1 MDNKLIYED
10 HINQV
15 KSKLIKGNAILA
27 KVRHY
32 IPTNLLINTYNAHIQ
47 PHIDYGH
54 TLWGYAAQ
62 CHLDNIVTQQ
72 KKAIRILN
80 FKNWRFR
87 GSAQLFLKSKVLP
100 LDKQI
105 QLNSAKTLWKAAHG
119 FLCPTL
125 ISLFP
130 KRNPISFHMPF
141 KRLDVSQNSIF
152 YSGVRDWNSIPA
164 KIRSCPS
171 INSFKIEYKKYL
183 LNSIPTP

>member
-1 MDNKLIYED
+1 MQFQPKYDITYQPTYSSTHIMPISNLTLITGTLCGGTL
-10 HINQV
+10 HNAT
-15 KSKLIKGNAILA
+15 LI
-27 KVRHY
+27 
-32 IPTNLLINTYNAHIQ
+32 IQ
-47 PHIDYGH
+47 SP
-54 TLWGYAAQ
+54 
-62 CHLDNIVTQQ
+62 NR

-100 LDKQI
+100 LHKQI

-152 YSGVRDWNSIPA
+152 YSGVCDWNSIPA
-164 KIRSCPS
+164 KIRSCSS

-183 LNSIPTP
+183 LNTIPTP